1 MRGMKPVVTLEGLGN
16 ILLLEDHYGI
26 EEGKGHDQHEIEQ
39 PVCPAV
45 GAVRVEGVGKEL
57 SDGGDDPD
65 AAADE
70 VAGDCARENQHAR
83 GKDERDHTCRVHLE
97 WDVGGAT
104 AEDAVTANLLGY
116 LDGNAALALI
126 DVDDGYDGDQA
137 QGAEH
142 QHRTDVQT
150 GGEALQDL
158 VGQAGDDAAKDDDRH
173 ALPDSVLRDQLTH
186 PHQQHR
192 A

>member
-1 MRGMKPVVTLEGLGN
+1 MRGMKPVLTLEVLGN

-45 GAVRVEGVGKEL
+45 GAVRVEGVGEEL

-83 GKDERDHTCRVHLE
+83 GKDERDHPGRIHLE
-97 WDVGGAT
+97 RDMRSAT
-104 AEDAVTANLLGY
+104 AEDAVTANLLRY
-116 LDGNAALALI
+116 LNGNS
-126 DVDDGYDGDQA
+126 
-137 QGAEH
+137 
-142 QHRTDVQT
+142 
-150 GGEALQDL
+150 
-158 VGQAGDDAAKDDDRH
+158 
-173 ALPDSVLRDQLTH
+173 ALPS
-186 PHQQHR
+186 
-192 A
+192 